1 MNYNETAEYLKGRI
15 ATTGKALPETV
26 IVLGSGLGKL
36 ADSIG
41 NPLVIPYSEIP
52 HFKASTAV
60 GHKGNL
66 LVGTL
71 GGKSVLAMQGR
82 FHYYEG
88 YTMEEVTYP
97 MRVFALLGI
106 KTVLVSN
113 AAGAVNPDFRVGD
126 LMVISDHI
134 NLMPNPLLGPN
145 KENFG
150 PRFPDMTEPYSLR
163 LRNIAHKVAS
173 ELKINLRE
181 GVYVA
186 GTGPTYETRAE
197 YKMYR
202 FIGGDACGM
211 STVPEVIVARHC
223 GMEVFGMSVI
233 TNQSADLGNGTLND
247 GDDVVRAA
255 DQAADQMTLLFSKI
269 ILNS

>member
-1 MNYNETAEYLKGRI
+1 
-15 ATTGKALPETV
+15 
-26 IVLGSGLGKL
+26 
-36 ADSIG
+36 
-41 NPLVIPYSEIP
+41 
-52 HFKASTAV
+52 
-60 GHKGNL
+60 
-66 LVGTL
+66 
-71 GGKSVLAMQGR
+71 
-82 FHYYEG
+82 
-88 YTMEEVTYP
+88 
-97 MRVFALLGI
+97 
-106 KTVLVSN
+106 
-113 AAGAVNPDFRVGD
+113 
-126 LMVISDHI
+126 
-134 NLMPNPLLGPN
+134 
-145 KENFG
+145 
-150 PRFPDMTEPYSLR
+150 MTEPYSLR

-173 ELKINLRE
+173 ELKINLRD

-202 FIGGDACGM
+202 IIGGDACGM